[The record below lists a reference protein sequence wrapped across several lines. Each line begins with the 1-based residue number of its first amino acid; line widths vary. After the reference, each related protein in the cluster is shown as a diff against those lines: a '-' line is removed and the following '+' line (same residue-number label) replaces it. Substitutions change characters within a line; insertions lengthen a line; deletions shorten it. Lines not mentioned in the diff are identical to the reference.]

1 VRRIRR
7 TLAADDA
14 ADWPDGM
21 CPNCVTPWKCNGPHL
36 DFSAAL
42 VAITE
47 GSQAMNYDAPQND
60 MDRGAMAVL
69 DLLARSIEYA
79 VGEESYEEN
88 AESIRAAIATDGLA
102 EVIAR
107 QRDSEIDFIPDDER
121 DEFPEHLAALAADVP
136 KTVWKP

>member
-1 VRRIRR
+1 V
-7 TLAADDA
+7 DSVDA
-14 ADWPDGM
+14 I
-21 CPNCVTPWKCNGPHL
+21 NRL
-36 DFSAAL
+36 RAAL